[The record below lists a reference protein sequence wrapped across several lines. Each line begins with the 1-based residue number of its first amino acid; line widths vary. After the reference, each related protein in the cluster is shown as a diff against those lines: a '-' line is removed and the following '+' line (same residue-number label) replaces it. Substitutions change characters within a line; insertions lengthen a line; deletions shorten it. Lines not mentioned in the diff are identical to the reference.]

1 MPKNRH
7 IVLHYYQKSHTL
19 LPPKKKKE
27 EREKENR
34 RNSLVVHGLGLRA
47 SAAWGTGSFL
57 VRELRSCMSLA
68 WPKKRRKRWRIHYH
82 KLRLQYPFIGNEQ
95 IQQAENQYW
104 QSWTQQIIN
113 QLDIIDNYKLLHPT
127 AAEYILFLSSH
138 GTKIQC
144 LFSQWN

>member
-1 MPKNRH
+1 M
-7 IVLHYYQKSHTL
+7 
-19 LPPKKKKE
+19 
-27 EREKENR
+27 
-34 RNSLVVHGLGLRA
+34 VHGLGLRA

-113 QLDIIDNYKLLHPT
+113 QLDITDNYKLLHPT
-127 AAEYILFLSSH
+127 SVEYTHSAQAPSGTF
-138 GTKIQC
+138 TKINHITDYKTY
-144 LFSQWN
+144 LNKFKRTEIRPINLEIITGR